1 MAEQE
6 IIPAN
11 RAPDASTLLPARSP
25 LSTFTDFSAF
35 TRQPAVR
42 RAIPALVGGG
52 ILLMAGAAWWM
63 LQSPAQMP
71 VYAGLNDGDKAA
83 VSEALQGAGIAHDID
98 RQTGAVTVAED
109 EVHKARILLAG
120 QGLPKAAPAG
130 DALLDKLP
138 LGASRA
144 LEDDKLRGAREA
156 DLARTIEAIQ
166 AVKSARV
173 MLARPQASPFIRDA
187 SPAAASVMLTME
199 NGRALDSAQVL
210 AIRHLVASSVPGL
223 APASVSVVDQNGSLL
238 SDDSVSG
245 EDKNFQLQLK
255 TEQRLRDAVISLL
268 TPVVGA
274 GNFSTEVHA
283 ELDLSESQST
293 RETFPKDDVGLKSEQ
308 GNRTTT
314 SNGSSEAVGIPGA
327 VSNQLPQ
334 ATQVSATPPATNAT
348 TPTQNQSESSETYSR
363 SFDLGREIA
372 VTHQPVGRLR
382 RVTVAVAIKNGKKA
396 MPAAEL
402 TQIENLVKG
411 AVGYNAERG
420 DLVAVSA
427 RAFVSQPEAVEA
439 IWDKPWFLAALRQA
453 GGVLAALLILL
464 LIGRPILKRM
474 KAKAERDAETEQ
486 ALLEAVEAA
495 DGERPVKGKP
505 ITLEMI
511 ESAPAYEE
519 RAALVRQF
527 VRQDPKRAAMVV
539 QRLLAE
545 PANG

>member
-6 IIPAN
+6 IIPAT
-11 RAPDASTLLPARSP
+11 RVPDAATLLPARPALPS
-25 LSTFTDFSAF
+25 FADFGAF

-42 RAIPALVGGG
+42 RALPALAGGG
-52 ILLMAGAAWWM
+52 ILLTAGAAWWL
-63 LQSPAQMP
+63 LQSPAQLP
-71 VYAGLNDGDKAA
+71 VFSGLNDGDKAA
-83 VSEALQGAGIAHDID
+83 VSEALQGAGIAHEID

-109 EVHKARILLAG
+109 EVHKARITLAG

-130 DALLDKLP
+130 DALLEKLP

-144 LEDDKLRGAREA
+144 LEDEKLRGAREA

-166 AVKSARV
+166 SVKSARV
-173 MLARPQASPFIRDA
+173 MLARPEASPFVRDA
-187 SPAAASVMLTME
+187 SSAAASVMLTME

-238 SDDSVSG
+238 SDDSISG
-245 EDKNFQLQLK
+245 EDKNFQLQVK
-255 TEQRLRDAVISLL
+255 TEQRLRDAVIALL

-293 RETFPKDDVGLKSEQ
+293 RETFPKDDVGLRSEQ
-308 GNRTTT
+308 SNRTTT
-314 SNGSSEAVGIPGA
+314 SNGSSEAAGIPGA
-327 VSNQLPQ
+327 VSNQVPR
-334 ATQVSATPPATNAT
+334 ATQISATPPPVTAPDN
-348 TPTQNQSESSETYSR
+348 QSQSESSESYTR

-382 RVTVAVAIKNGKKA
+382 RVTVAVAIKSGAKP
-396 MPAAEL
+396 MAATEL
-402 TQIENLVKG
+402 TQIEDLVKG
-411 AVGYNAERG
+411 AVGFNAERG

-427 RAFVSQPEAVEA
+427 RKFAAQPTAVENV
-439 IWDKPWFLAALRQA
+439 WDKPWFLAALRQA
-453 GGVLAALLILL
+453 GGVLAALLVLL
-464 LIGRPILKRM
+464 LIGRPLLKRM
-474 KAKAERDAETEQ
+474 KARAERDVETEQ
-486 ALLEAVEAA
+486 ALLEAVE
-495 DGERPVKGKP
+495 ERPSKGQP

-539 QRLLAE
+539 QRLLQE